1 MVRSFDELASWLVHD
16 NPVPPGTVLLTGT
29 GLVPPDS
36 FTLEP
41 GQTVAITVDG
51 IGTLVNGVVPAST
64 LVRRRTKGALP

>member
-1 MVRSFDELASWLVHD
+1 MRD

-41 GQTVAITVDG
+41 GHVVAIHVAE
-51 IGTLVNGVVPAST
+51 IGTLVNPVVPAST
-64 LVRRRTKGALP
+64 LVGRTTEGAAR